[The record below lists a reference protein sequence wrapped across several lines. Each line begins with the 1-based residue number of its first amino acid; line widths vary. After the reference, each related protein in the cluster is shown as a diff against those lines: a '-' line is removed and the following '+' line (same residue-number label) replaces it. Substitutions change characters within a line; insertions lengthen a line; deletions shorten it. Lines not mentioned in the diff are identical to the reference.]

1 MGLRWDT
8 FKAFLRTI
16 VEDGGTLRRSGN
28 GFTSVAVPGT
38 SESNTFT
45 AGQTI
50 APTAGTSGVRSL
62 LTLTGAADTART
74 AATEQSDVYFNLAR
88 TVTWAAGA
96 GPLAA
101 QRAVRFTAPTYAG
114 NASAALTITAAS
126 TVYIDNAPQTTG
138 GNITL
143 TNSYALFIDAGR
155 VRFDGPVV
163 FNDSPV
169 VQHTSDLTV
178 GPTIT
183 TPSMTVRVPSGSTS
197 VTVTHASVSATT
209 RFRVTPLTLATNSVY
224 VRACVPGSGS
234 FVLTLSGDPGASH
247 CDLFVELVQPGAG
260 T

>member
-38 SESNTFT
+38 AEANTFT

-50 APTAGTSGVRSL
+50 APTAATSGARSL
-62 LTLTGAADTART
+62 LRLTQPADTDVTTT
-74 AATEQSDVYFNLAR
+74 AEQSSLYIDLTN
-88 TVTWAAGA
+88 TVTWATGTVATQRFVRISRPTVNAAASSTFTNCATFYVQNAPLAGA
-96 GPLAA
+96 
-101 QRAVRFTAPTYAG
+101 
-114 NASAALTITAAS
+114 NA
-126 TVYIDNAPQTTG
+126 
-138 GNITL
+138 TL
-143 TNSYALFIDAGR
+143 TNSYALWVDDGR
-155 VRFDGPVV
+155 SRFDGPVV
-163 FNDSPV
+163 FNDAPV

-178 GPTIT
+178 GPTIA
-183 TPSMTVRVPSGSTS
+183 TPAMTVRVPSGSTS
-197 VTVTHASVSATT
+197 VTVTHVSVSATT